1 MSGTVGKR
9 HKHKSKGNV
18 KNERQSNNQ
27 MCEDKKKL
35 KILFCAWIE
44 ESPYKFAPYLLRGNN
59 GLWAEIMKSQ

>member
-1 MSGTVGKR
+1 MRDSQITKCVRTK
-9 HKHKSKGNV
+9 K
-18 KNERQSNNQ
+18 
-27 MCEDKKKL
+27 KKKL